1 MGCLQLSSK
10 LLILLIRFLLPSI
23 TLLLPLLMLF
33 TTKLMSAEVP
43 NVIFFSII
51 LYSFIVFLLYESP
64 FTGLSLF
71 LRAKL
76 GGFCAIYVHFL
87 SSYVKSEWLLSSI
100 NIKSSLQPLADSST
114 YHIQALCDTTNW
126 KKK

>member
-1 MGCLQLSSK
+1 
-10 LLILLIRFLLPSI
+10 
-23 TLLLPLLMLF
+23 MLF

-76 GGFCAIYVHFL
+76 EGFCAIYVHFL

>member
-1 MGCLQLSSK
+1 MK
-10 LLILLIRFLLPSI
+10 
-23 TLLLPLLMLF
+23 
-33 TTKLMSAEVP
+33 
-43 NVIFFSII
+43 
-51 LYSFIVFLLYESP
+51 P

-87 SSYVKSEWLLSSI
+87 SSYVKSEWPLSSI

-114 YHIQALCDTTNW
+114 YHILALCDTTNW